1 MVVTAIFE
9 GVAAG
14 AILAAAGQ
22 MWRWMRKVDG
32 RLDRIERLDRQA
44 DRRLDRIEAKIDV
57 ANGK

>member
-1 MVVTAIFE
+1 VTVAVAAVLE

-22 MWRWMRKVDG
+22 MWRWMRKVDA
-32 RLDRIERLDRQA
+32 RLDRIERKVD
-44 DRRLDRIEAKIDV
+44 